1 MNRTLAVAFVVL
13 ALPTAVMAQGLR
25 DGKVPTTD
33 VQGCVG
39 GQNVNNHTIRQNSD
53 INMAACIQAGRQNT
67 ATIEQDGDRNTARIG
82 QGQTRSR
89 R

>member
-1 MNRTLAVAFVVL
+1 MNRSLAVAFFVL
-13 ALPTAVMAQGLR
+13 ALPTAVMAQGMR

-33 VQGCVG
+33 VKGCVG
-39 GQNVNNHTIRQNSD
+39 GQTVNNNSIRQNSD

-67 ATIEQDGDRNTARIG
+67 VTIEQDGGRNTAHIG
-82 QGQTRSR
+82 QAETRGR